1 MAISLSKGGNVSL
14 TKAEPGLKKI
24 FIGLGWNIRA
34 TDGAA
39 FDLDASLFM
48 LKEDGKV
55 RCDTDF
61 IFYNN
66 SKSSDGSVEH
76 MGDNRTGAGEGDDE
90 VIKVD
95 FEKVPAE
102 IAKIVVGVT
111 IHQAMERKQNFG
123 MVSAAF
129 IRVVNQDNKNE
140 IVRYDLSEDFSTET
154 SVLFGEVYRYG
165 SEWKFRALGQGFNG
179 GLGPM
184 AQSYGVNVG

>member
-55 RCDTDF
+55 RSDTDF